1 MKSERVRL
9 QKYIA
14 NCGYCSRRK
23 AELLIDHGL
32 VHVNGEP
39 VKDQGWKVTPGT
51 DRVTIHGEEIARK
64 KTLTIMLNK
73 SAGFITSTH
82 DTHQR
87 PTVLDLLP
95 RSIVEAGVLPAG
107 RLDLETEGLIL
118 LTNDGELLHR
128 VSHKRYGGEKE
139 YRALLN
145 RTPSPT
151 EVRQLERGVFLEEVG
166 RETQSARV
174 TLVETQPNGKCIAH
188 IVLREGMKRQVRL
201 MFATVDIKVLHLE
214 RIAIGKLRLGDLE
227 RGKWRE
233 LTETEIAGLVGRVDD
248 RASRRDRIEPPLV
261 APRPRGAPRAGT
273 RPTFNP
279 RGGER
284 RTRTP
289 DARDRRS
296 GAPSRTPA
304 ERPSMPRPSSQRSPN
319 PRTSSPR
326 PASAG
331 SPSRPAPPARPRP
344 TTSNRP
350 ARPQRDDRPRT
361 R

>member
-1 MKSERVRL
+1 MKTERVRL

-39 VKDQGWKVTPGT
+39 IKDQGWKVTPGR
-51 DRVTIHGEEIARK
+51 DRVTIHGEEIAAK
-64 KTLTIMLNK
+64 PTLTVMLNK

-95 RSIVEAGVLPAG
+95 RSLVDAGVLPAG
-107 RLDLETEGLIL
+107 RLDLETEGLII

-145 RTPSPT
+145 RPPSPA

-166 RETQSARV
+166 RETQAARV
-174 TLVETQPNGKCIAH
+174 TLVDAQPNGRCIVH

-201 MFATVDIKVLHLE
+201 MFATIDIKVLHLE
-214 RIAIGKLRLGDLE
+214 RIAIGKLRLGNLA

-233 LTETEIAGLVGRVDD
+233 LTAEEIGGLVGKIDD
-248 RASRRDRIEPPLV
+248 RASRRDRTEPKAGPKRAV
-261 APRPRGAPRAGT
+261 APARGAS
-273 RPTFNP
+273 
-279 RGGER
+279 
-284 RTRTP
+284 
-289 DARDRRS
+289 RRS
-296 GAPSRTPA
+296 PPPNTPNTA
-304 ERPSMPRPSSQRSPN
+304 SQSD
-319 PRTSSPR
+319 
-326 PASAG
+326 
-331 SPSRPAPPARPRP
+331 
-344 TTSNRP
+344 
-350 ARPQRDDRPRT
+350 QR
-361 R
+361 